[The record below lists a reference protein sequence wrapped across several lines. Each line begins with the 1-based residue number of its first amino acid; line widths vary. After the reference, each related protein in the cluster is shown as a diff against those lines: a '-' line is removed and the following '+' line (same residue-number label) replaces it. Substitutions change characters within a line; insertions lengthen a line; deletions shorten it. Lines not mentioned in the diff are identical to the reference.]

1 MEKYLILILIL
12 IVVMLY
18 LKCVKQGFSAIDSN
32 LNTIPNGKD
41 DEIYRLDTRYR
52 FPTVPPV
59 NPTTYKTILLNEIPV
74 DKDLYS
80 NQEYVEGYI
89 LDQNKNSITNQ
100 LNYSG
105 GTTQMIKIPLQMNEP
120 FEEQLRSQEILITP
134 YNKIKY
140 STTKC

>member
-12 IVVMLY
+12 IAVILY
-18 LKCVKQGFSAIDSN
+18 LKYNKQGFSAT
-32 LNTIPNGKD
+32 L
-41 DEIYRLDTRYR
+41 DEVDKIYKLDTRYQ

-59 NPTTYKTILLNEIPV
+59 NPISYKTNLLNEIPV

-89 LDQNKNSITNQ
+89 LDQNNNFKTNQ

-134 YNKIKY
+134 YNRVKY
-140 STTKC
+140 STTNC